1 MEISSFH
8 DVRFPL
14 GVSFG
19 ATGGPEWRNEIVAL
33 TSGHEKRN
41 ARWAQ
46 SRRHFDAGTGLR
58 SLHDLREV
66 LAFFEARHG
75 SLYAFRFRDPF
86 DHLSN
91 ENGGEILPG
100 DQTIGMGDGSMAN
113 FQLAKRYGGGAYIR
127 PITRPVAGSVRI
139 AVGGVEMIEGEAFTV
154 DSQTGTVQ
162 FTPDAIPLNGAS
174 VTAGFVFDVAVR
186 FDTERLTASIAS
198 FKAGEIPSI
207 PIIEVKA

>member
-1 MEISSFH
+1 MADISSFH

-19 ATGGPEWRNEIVAL
+19 ATGGPEWRNEIVTL

-58 SLHDLREV
+58 SLQDLREV

-75 SLYAFRFRDPF
+75 SLHAFRFRDPF
-86 DHLSN
+86 DHVAEN
-91 ENGGEILPG
+91 EL
-100 DQTIGMGDGSMAN
+100 IGTGDGRTAD
-113 FQLAKRYGGGAYIR
+113 FQLFRRYGEGHATHVR
-127 PITRPVAGSVRI
+127 SITKPVAGSVSI
-139 AVGGVEMIEGEAFTV
+139 AVGGVEMTEGEAFTL
-154 DSQTGTVQ
+154 DSLTGIVT
-162 FTPDAIPLNGAS
+162 FTPQTIPPDGAS
-174 VTAGFVFDVAVR
+174 ITAGFVFDVPVR
-186 FDTERLTASIAS
+186 FDTDRLTASIAS
-198 FKAGEIPSI
+198 FQAGEIPSI

>member
-1 MEISSFH
+1 MPQIASFH

-19 ATGGPEWRNEIVAL
+19 ATGGPEWRNEIVTL

-58 SLHDLREV
+58 SLEDLTEV
-66 LAFFEARHG
+66 LAFFEARRG
-75 SLYAFRFRDPF
+75 SLHAFRFRDPF
-86 DHLSN
+86 DHAAK
-91 ENGGEILPG
+91 GEL
-100 DQTIGMGDGSMAN
+100 IGTGDGVTATYP
-113 FQLAKRYGGGAYIR
+113 LVKRYGEGAYAYLR
-127 PITRPVAGSVRI
+127 PIGKPVAGSVRVQI
-139 AVGGVEMIEGEAFTV
+139 RGVEMIEGEAFAI
-154 DSQTGTVQ
+154 DSLTGIVT
-162 FTPDAIPLNGAS
+162 FAPDAIPLAGAP
-174 VTAGFVFDVAVR
+174 VTADFMFDVAAR
-186 FDTERLTASIAS
+186 FDTDRLTASIAT